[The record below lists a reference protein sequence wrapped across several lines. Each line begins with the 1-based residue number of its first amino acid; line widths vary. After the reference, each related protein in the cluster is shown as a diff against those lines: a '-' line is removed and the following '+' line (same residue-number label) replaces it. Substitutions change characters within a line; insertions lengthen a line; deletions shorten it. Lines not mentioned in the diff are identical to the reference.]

1 MKRKLL
7 NFSRRLIENL
17 MVEINLKK
25 KMEKLLMWKVQ
36 RRVLGV
42 KNIASS
48 SRNVETDYG
57 NESGK
62 VANMKVQRIVLV

>member
-25 KMEKLLMWKVQ
+25 KMETLLMWKVQ

>member
-25 KMEKLLMWKVQ
+25 KMETLLMWKVQ

-48 SRNVETDYG
+48 SRNVETDDG

>member
-48 SRNVETDYG
+48 SRNVEIDYG

>member
-48 SRNVETDYG
+48 SRNVETDDG

>member
-48 SRNVETDYG
+48 SRNVETEDG